1 MEMTNSAITG
11 FDAAAIAL
19 TKKPN
24 TSLYSAK
31 KMSVEEA
38 QKAAEDFEAFFL
50 SKTMESMFDGISTD
64 GMFGGGQ
71 AEKIY
76 RSLLINEYG
85 KAMAKTGSVGVTDEV
100 MRSIIEMQEM
110 DSQGYIN
117 GQNSKQGV

>member
-1 MEMTNSAITG
+1 MELTSTNISG

-19 TKKPN
+19 NKKPN
-24 TSLYSAK
+24 TSLNAQK
-31 KMSVEEA
+31 TMSVEEA
-38 QKAAEDFEAFFL
+38 KQAAEDFEAFFL

-64 GMFGGGQ
+64 GMFGGGH

-85 KAMAKTGSVGVTDEV
+85 KAIAKTGSVGVADEV

-117 GQNSKQGV
+117 GQNTKQEV